1 MWIRITGKTEEEEH
15 RAPFCIT
22 FFLHT
27 VHQHNQTTQSPCWIM
42 NNKMKRKLRSSKQGR
57 KDSSWHFKWEEVT
70 ERFTAT
76 APDGRSYFGQTTW
89 LGRELQLGKQ
99 KGAGRRKGT
108 KEKKIKQWLKMEFLP
123 CSPPHSELCKLQNR
137 TATPYECLRKRKP
150 ITTDGYG
157 YKSSFWP
164 GYGLIIS
171 PMPGFL

>member
-89 LGRELQLGKQ
+89 LGWELQLGKQ

-108 KEKKIKQWLKMEFLP
+108 KEKKKKTMTENGIFT
-123 CSPPHSELCKLQNR
+123 LQ
-137 TATPYECLRKRKP
+137 P
-150 ITTDGYG
+150 
-157 YKSSFWP
+157 SSFRAVQVTEQNSNSLWMFKEKETN
-164 GYGLIIS
+164 YYWWLWI
-171 PMPGFL
+171 